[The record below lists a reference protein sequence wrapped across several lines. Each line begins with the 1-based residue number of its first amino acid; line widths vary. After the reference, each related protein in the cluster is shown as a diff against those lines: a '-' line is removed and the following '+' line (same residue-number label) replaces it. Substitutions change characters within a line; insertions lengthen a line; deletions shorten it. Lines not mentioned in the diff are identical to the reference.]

1 MTIPSKAVFG
11 VTTLSDVARAADVG
25 ESTASRV
32 LRNKGSFSEEARE
45 RVLKAARTLNYVP
58 NRIAGTLASTG
69 SQLIGIII
77 PALTTSVFP
86 DLLRGANS
94 VLEMA
99 GFQSVIAVT
108 EYETAREERVIESI
122 LSWRPAGILVAGLE
136 HNDRGRAMLKD
147 SGVRIVEVGDTD
159 GQGIDIVV
167 GFSNHAAGRTA
178 AQYLLRRKYRRI
190 GYVGNESTNDL
201 RAGKRY
207 DGFKAVLAE
216 AGVALAGEE
225 LTPGLSSIR
234 AGRDGLMRL
243 LKREPNLEVV
253 YFANDDMAIGGYF
266 HCLAEGIAVPG
277 GLGLFGHNGLDVGRL
292 APQPLST
299 IRTPRVTVGEIGAK
313 LLLSN
318 GPSQVIDLG
327 FELFEG
333 KTT

>member
-1 MTIPSKAVFG
+1 MTIPPKVISRAA
-11 VTTLSDVARAADVG
+11 TLTDVARAAGVG

-32 LRNKGSFSEEARE
+32 LRNKGSFSQDVHDK
-45 RVLKAARTLNYVP
+45 VLKAARTLNYVP

-69 SQLIGIII
+69 SQLVGIII

-94 VLEMA
+94 VLEIA
-99 GFQSVIAVT
+99 GFQSVIGVT
-108 EYETAREERVIESI
+108 EYEAPREEQLIESI
-122 LSWRPAGILVAGLE
+122 LSWRPAGILIAGLE
-136 HNDRGRAMLKD
+136 HTDRGRAMLKD

-167 GFSNHAAGRTA
+167 GFSNRDAGRAA
-178 AQYLLRRKYRRI
+178 AQFLLRRKYRHI
-190 GYVGNESTNDL
+190 GYVGNEAKNDI

-207 DGFKAVLAE
+207 NGFKSGLTE
-216 AGVALAGEE
+216 AGLAIVDEE
-225 LTPGLSSIR
+225 ITPGLSSIK
-234 AGRDGLMRL
+234 AGHDGLMRL
-243 LKREPNLEVV
+243 LKREPKLEVV

-266 HCLAEGIAVPG
+266 HCLAKGISVPAD
-277 GLGLFGHNGLDVGRL
+277 LALFGHNGLDVGRQ

-299 IRTPRVTVGEIGAK
+299 VRTPRVAVGEIAAK
-313 LLLSN
+313 LLLSR

-333 KTT
+333 MTT